1 MNCNKIK
8 KIAQAK
14 GLSLA
19 SIAAEMSM
27 TENEF
32 IYALR
37 YKTLRVI
44 DLENIANIL
53 SVPPYHFFNRYDNSP
68 YENSDSPI
76 KSKTLIQNRDGNI
89 SFNHSDIELKHKYR
103 KLKQQNLFYLEFIKN
118 VMDIT
123 AEILVKF
130 IEEFPESKE
139 YLLQQR
145 EVKKFL
151 LNIQTMKNINKS
163 EFIFN
168 QDFYKYFE
176 NNC

>member
-1 MNCNKIK
+1 MMNCNKIK

-14 GLSLA
+14 GLSMA

-32 IYALR
+32 TYALR

-53 SVPPYHFFNRYDNSP
+53 GVPPYDFFNHYDIFSG
-68 YENSDSPI
+68 ENSGSPI

-89 SFNHSDIELKHKYR
+89 SFNHSDLELKHKYR
-103 KLKQQNLFYLEFIKN
+103 KLKQQNLFYQEFIKN
-118 VMDIT
+118 IMDIT

-130 IEEFPESKE
+130 VEEYPESKD

-151 LNIQTMKNINKS
+151 LNVQTMKTINKS

-168 QDFYKYFE
+168 QDFYRFFE
-176 NNC
+176 NN